1 ELNEWQN
8 PVVNLATKLTLLAT
22 TDDEPHEWVES
33 DGIRGITYADLGH
46 PELIAIAKVFSLAA
60 WWYDAESKFRFASK
74 NFRVFAN
81 AGESNALDSQD
92 TTAITDYEA
101 RRSKFGTLSGS
112 AGLWYDPHRVYAN
125 DSDLC
130 IWYGVVQALPGSF
143 AISSVEPA
151 VELPVQYLMS
161 PAIDYLERRSV
172 DDPVIPFDH
181 LILHEMLRPAFEEA
195 FGCEASKTVA
205 FLYVIRRFL
214 YSNLRMPRLDYDDL
228 TFKWEDEPMS
238 FRNQILHHWSDVTSL
253 GLLRSDKASW
263 LAGLGREAEV
273 VHDYDSSIP
282 LLDEA
287 EITGFV
293 ERFTWLDGEAVYDDQ
308 PRLFTKLSSKALVLD
323 LVWLGDFLRHVLLQA
338 GIASRESKNMKE
350 ATGPWL
356 EKQAKS
362 FFIRELSLDPESV
375 LHQREVKDADGK
387 EEIDLAFVVNRCL
400 FVIDCKAMSK
410 TADYVY
416 GEFSVLRNRKTKQ
429 LEQLRQRNPAR
440 IRKIEAGLTRD
451 VIRPVDFD
459 CSFGLVCTSDV
470 EYLTHEESELW
481 TNGKPRVGTPN
492 ELLET
497 INSVIQDASGVVS
510 P

>member
-1 ELNEWQN
+1 MTSQEDELTFGGRPLRMEAMIAVPEETFARIRKREDWTTAEYEADKIRVVIDEIKTAAREALQTPNHSRHYWFILIRRHSNLLWEELKEATKSELNEWQN

-362 FFIRELSLDPESV
+362 FFIRELSLDP
-375 LHQREVKDADGK
+375 
-387 EEIDLAFVVNRCL
+387 
-400 FVIDCKAMSK
+400 
-410 TADYVY
+410 
-416 GEFSVLRNRKTKQ
+416 
-429 LEQLRQRNPAR
+429 
-440 IRKIEAGLTRD
+440 
-451 VIRPVDFD
+451 
-459 CSFGLVCTSDV
+459 
-470 EYLTHEESELW
+470 
-481 TNGKPRVGTPN
+481 
-492 ELLET
+492 
-497 INSVIQDASGVVS
+497 
-510 P
+510 